1 MRRRASA
8 ETLAALLGAVLLL
21 LGLLGFVPGIITD
34 HGELQFAGGGSHAK
48 LFGLFRVSILH
59 NLVHLMLGAAGIALA
74 STRTGAQRFLAAA
87 GLLLL
92 GLWALG
98 VAGGADWLP
107 ASSDDNW
114 LHLALGTGAI
124 ALGYYAADEGTAGAP
139 SFL

>member
-1 MRRRASA
+1 MRRRASV

-21 LGLLGFVPGIITD
+21 LGLLGFVPGITTN
-34 HGELQFAGGGSHAK
+34 HGALHFAGSSHAK

-59 NLVHLMLGAAGIALA
+59 NVVHLLAGAAGIALA
-74 STRTGAQRFLAAA
+74 STRAGAQRFLAGA

-98 VAGGADWLP
+98 VAGGAGWLP
-107 ASSDDNW
+107 VSSDDNW

-124 ALGYYAADEGTAGAP
+124 ALGYIAADDGRAGAP